1 MRFRSIFLVAVTLV
15 LMGGVCST
23 PALAQTE
30 PRLQHGSRREAQVIH
45 SVSGAAVYSPT
56 AAWAGSF
63 LFSAVMRADGTVSGR
78 VVYEDG
84 IFGGTTDGTVTHMN
98 VVGNK
103 ATVFAELPPDFVC
116 AICGPDAH
124 PTHFFFVVAEG
135 TGQQPDRIGWPLWFV
150 EWEAN
155 GHNYTVQEL
164 MDMTPREFI
173 QWMGNWPVFNP
184 RLLDVQ
190 GHVLVR

>member
-1 MRFRSIFLVAVTLV
+1 MRLRSVFLVAVTLV
-15 LMGGVCST
+15 LMGGGSST
-23 PALAQTE
+23 PALA
-30 PRLQHGSRREAQVIH
+30 HKEAQLIH

-84 IFGGTTDGTVTHMN
+84 IMGGPTTDGTVTHMN

-116 AICGPDAH
+116 AMCGDAH

-155 GHNYTVQEL
+155 GHVYTVQEL
-164 MDMTPREFI
+164 MDMTPKEFI
-173 QWMGNWPVFNP
+173 QWMGNWPWFSP